1 MKNLSR
7 VCVAMIIVCVF
18 LAGQAFAGEAKDTA
32 SENKRTVVYSFLG
45 TVTKMDA
52 GKKTI
57 TIQAVAEKEEYLR
70 EGDMPFREFRADGQ
84 EITFDVS
91 RAVFLGAKDVSG
103 IKGLQLI
110 RVGYD
115 KEGGAYV
122 AHTVLVLSK
131 RQP

>member
-7 VCVAMIIVCVF
+7 VCIVLVIVCTF
-18 LAGQAFAGEAKDTA
+18 LVGQAFAGEAKDTA

-45 TVTKMDA
+45 TVAKMDA

-57 TIQAVAEKEEYLR
+57 TIHAVADKEEYLR
-70 EGDMPFREFRADGQ
+70 EGDMPFREFSADGQ

-91 RAVFLGAKDVSG
+91 RAVFLGVNDITG

-115 KEGGAYV
+115 KEGGAYM

>member
-7 VCVAMIIVCVF
+7 VCIALVIVCAF
-18 LAGQAFAGEAKDTA
+18 LYGQAFAGEVKDAA

-52 GKKTI
+52 GKNTI
-57 TIQAVAEKEEYLR
+57 TIHAVADKEEYLR
-70 EGDMPFREFRADGQ
+70 EGDMPFREFSADGQ

-91 RAVFLGAKDVSG
+91 RAVFLGAKDVGG
-103 IKGLQLI
+103 ITGHPLV

-131 RQP
+131 KQP